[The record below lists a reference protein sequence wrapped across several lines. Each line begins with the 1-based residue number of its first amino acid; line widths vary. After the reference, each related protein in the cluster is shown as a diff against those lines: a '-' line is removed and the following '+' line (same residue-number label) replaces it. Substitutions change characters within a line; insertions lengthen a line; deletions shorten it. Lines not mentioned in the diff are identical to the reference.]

1 MTDTPQGPDTPAVPE
16 PEQTARERATAR
28 NKKQAWLY
36 IVIGV
41 VLGIVAVLGLMA
53 DDRGALDWALLVL
66 AIVNLGIGVMAVRRP
81 EPRIN
86 EPTDG

>member
-1 MTDTPQGPDTPAVPE
+1 MTDSPQVPAQE
-16 PEQTARERATAR
+16 PTAREKATAR

-41 VLGIVAVLGLMA
+41 VLGVVAVLGLVS

-66 AIVNLGIGVMAVRRP
+66 AIINLGIGVMAVRRP
-81 EPRIN
+81 EPRIV
-86 EPTDG
+86 EPNDR